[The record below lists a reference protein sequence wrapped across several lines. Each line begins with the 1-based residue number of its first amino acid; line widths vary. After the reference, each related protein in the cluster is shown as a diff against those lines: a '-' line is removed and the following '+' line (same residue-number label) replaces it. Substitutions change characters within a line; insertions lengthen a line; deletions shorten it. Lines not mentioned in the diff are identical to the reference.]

1 MQTTQD
7 APAEFI
13 FKLWPKL
20 EANRNKI
27 IVGVV
32 AVVVVIG
39 AYNFIGSQHEARER
53 EAGEALTK
61 LLMTPPNGT
70 SAADALAK
78 FATQFEGTVAAQ
90 RAQLQGA
97 AANFGSGK
105 FADAQAGFE
114 KFLANSPG
122 GALAATAQLGV
133 AASLE
138 AQGKADLAA
147 IAYQKTAS
155 TYSGQPAALPALV
168 GLGRLAEQAGKLNE
182 ALTSYD
188 AAAKAGQAGG
198 SLAQEAQQHA
208 AEIRAKLPAP
218 VKAVAPAVVTPAAA
232 SAVVKPATAVAPAPA
247 AK

>member
-20 EANRNKI
+20 EANKNKI
-27 IVGVV
+27 IGGIIAVV
-32 AVVVVIG
+32 AVIG
-39 AYNFIGSQHEARER
+39 IYNFIGSQRDAKEKA
-53 EAGEALTK
+53 AGESLTA

-70 SAADALAK
+70 SPGDALAK
-78 FATQFEGTVAAQ
+78 FAKDFDGTQAAQ
-90 RAQLQGA
+90 RAQLQA
-97 AANFGSGK
+97 AAAYFGAGK
-105 FADAQAGFE
+105 FPEAQAGFE
-114 KFLANSPG
+114 KFLQNSPG

-138 AQGKADLAA
+138 AQGKADLASA
-147 IAYQKTAS
+147 AYQKTAS

-168 GLGRLAEQAGKLNE
+168 GLGRLAEQSGKLNE
-182 ALTSYD
+182 ALSSYD

-198 SLAQEAQQHA
+198 TLAQEAAMRA
-208 AEIRAKLPAP
+208 AEIRAKMPTP
-218 VKAVAPAVVTPAAA
+218 VKAVAPAA
-232 SAVVKPATAVAPAPA
+232 VKPAAPA

>member
-20 EANRNKI
+20 EANKNKI
-27 IVGVV
+27 IGGVIAVV
-32 AVVVVIG
+32 AVI
-39 AYNFIGSQHEARER
+39 AIYNFIGAQREAKEKS
-53 EAGEALTK
+53 AGEALTA

-70 SAADALAK
+70 SPGDALAK
-78 FATQFEGTVAAQ
+78 FAKDFDGTQAAQ
-90 RAQLQGA
+90 RAQLQA
-97 AANFGSGK
+97 AAAFFGSGK

-138 AQGKADLAA
+138 AQGKADLASE
-147 IAYQKTAS
+147 AYRKTAS
-155 TYSGQPAALPALV
+155 NYSGQPAALPALV
-168 GLGRLAEQAGKLNE
+168 GLGRLAEQAGKLPD

-198 SLAQEAQQHA
+198 SLAQEAAMRA
-208 AEIRAKLPAP
+208 AEIRAKMPAP
-218 VKAVAPAVVTPAAA
+218 VKAVAPAAVTPVVAPAA
-232 SAVVKPATAVAPAPA
+232 VKPAAPA